1 MSSLK
6 ARKVDNESEKLII
19 LVSRFHKTGKVY
31 TKFKWQ
37 DFKFSKVAPSVESVQ
52 V

>member
-1 MSSLK
+1 MPSLK
-6 ARKVDNESEKLII
+6 ARKVENESEKLIT

-31 TKFKWQ
+31 TKFWQ
-37 DFKFSKVAPSVESVQ
+37 DFKFSKVAPLVESVQ